1 MTRPLTGDKFEIA
14 VLNAELRGFSEL
26 IDTWKEEAER
36 CARSIE
42 RVRDLHKPFTYEK
55 NGETIVSDIC
65 EGCEQCWGCG
75 ENGGSTYSDGSQ
87 CPCQMYPCAT
97 IKALDGEQ

>member
-1 MTRPLTGDKFEIA
+1 MNKQVIQDMMVLTNAIA
-14 VLNAELRGFSEL
+14 
-26 IDTWKEEAER
+26 
-36 CARSIE
+36 

-65 EGCEQCWGCG
+65 NGCEQCWGCG